1 MEWRS
6 HSRHN
11 AQPLEVARHSVS
23 IPEPVDMLKT
33 LIAEPSVSC
42 INAAHDQS
50 NLGVLHHLANWLE
63 DLDFDVD
70 VQPLPAR
77 PGKANLVARRGTGE
91 DGLVL
96 AGHTDTVPCDEALWR
111 VDPFAVTERDSR
123 FYGLG
128 TADMKGFFPLALAA
142 AAQYRDSSLTK
153 PLTIVATSD
162 EESSMDGARV
172 LAANGV
178 VRAAAAII
186 GEPTGLAPIRAHK
199 GVAMI
204 SISLAGASGHS
215 SNPDLGDNALDAMHR
230 VMGAVIA
237 YRRELAQRHV
247 DPAFEVRVPTVNLG
261 CLHAG
266 DNPNRICEHAEL
278 QIDMR
283 VLPGMDTAATLDE
296 LRERVEMASGGTPA
310 TVKPLFEPV
319 EPYQTPQDG
328 PLVRALESLSGQPA
342 RTVAF
347 GTEAPFLQSLGIE
360 TVVFGPGSIDQAHQ
374 PNEYLD
380 SAQLQPAQDTLA
392 ALIGQYCL

>member
-1 MEWRS
+1 M
-6 HSRHN
+6 
-11 AQPLEVARHSVS
+11 PLPKP
-23 IPEPVDMLKT
+23 IDMLRT

-50 NLGVLHHLANWLE
+50 NLGVIHHLANWLE
-63 DLDFDVD
+63 DLDFRVD
-70 VQPLPAR
+70 VQPLPAK
-77 PGKANLVARRGTGE
+77 PGKANLVAKRGSGE

-96 AGHTDTVPCDEALWR
+96 AGHTDTVPCDETLWS
-111 VDPFAVTERDSR
+111 VDPFAVTERDSK

-142 AAQYRDSSLTK
+142 AARYRDAGLAK

-178 VRAAAAII
+178 VKAAAAVI

-204 SISLAGASGHS
+204 SIALAGSSGHS

-237 YRRELAQRHV
+237 FRRELAERHV
-247 DPAFEVRVPTVNLG
+247 DPAFEVCAPTMNLG

-278 QIDMR
+278 QIDIR
-283 VLPGMDTAATLDE
+283 LLPGMDTAHVLDE
-296 LRERVEMASGGTPA
+296 LRQRVEAASEGTRA
-310 TVKPLFEPV
+310 TVQPLFEPV
-319 EPYQTPQDG
+319 LPYQTPSDG
-328 PLVRALESLSGQPA
+328 PLVKSLEALSGRGA

-347 GTEAPFLQSLGIE
+347 GTEAPFFQMLGIE
-360 TVVFGPGSIDQAHQ
+360 TVVFGPGSINQAHQ
-374 PNEYLD
+374 PDEFLD
-380 SAQLQPAQDTLA
+380 ATQLEPAQDALA
-392 ALIGQYCL
+392 ALIGQYCV

>member
-1 MEWRS
+1 M
-6 HSRHN
+6 
-11 AQPLEVARHSVS
+11 P
-23 IPEPVDMLKT
+23 IPETVDMLKT

-63 DLDFDVD
+63 DLGFDVD
-70 VQPLPAR
+70 MQPLPAK
-77 PGKANLVARRGTGE
+77 PGKANLVAKRGTGA

-96 AGHTDTVPCDEALWR
+96 AGHTDTVPCDETLWS

-123 FYGLG
+123 LYGLG

-142 AAQYRDSSLTK
+142 AARYQDSRLRK

-172 LAANGV
+172 LAARGV
-178 VRAAAAII
+178 VRAAAAVI

-204 SISLAGASGHS
+204 SISLAGSSGHS
-215 SNPDLGDNALDAMHR
+215 SNPALGDNALDAMHR

-237 YRRELAQRHV
+237 YRRELAERHV
-247 DPAFEVRVPTVNLG
+247 DPSFDVRFPTVNLG

-283 VLPGMDTAATLDE
+283 LLPGMDTAVVLDE
-296 LRERVEMASGGTPA
+296 LRDRVQAASGGTPA
-310 TVKPLFEPV
+310 TMAPLFEPV
-319 EPYQTPQDG
+319 LPYQTPADG
-328 PLVRALESLSGQPA
+328 PLVKALESLAGRPA

-347 GTEAPFLQSLGIE
+347 GTEAPFFQSLGIE

-374 PNEYLD
+374 PNEFLEA
-380 SAQLQPAQDTLA
+380 AQLEPAEDALA

>member
-1 MEWRS
+1 M
-6 HSRHN
+6 
-11 AQPLEVARHSVS
+11 P
-23 IPEPVDMLKT
+23 IPEPVAMLKS

-50 NLGVLHHLANWLE
+50 NLGVLHLLANWLQ
-63 DLDFDVD
+63 DLGFEVD
-70 VQPLPAR
+70 VQPLPGK
-77 PGKANLVARRGTGE
+77 PGKANLVAKRGSGV

-96 AGHTDTVPCDEALWR
+96 AGHTDTVPCDESLWS
-111 VDPFAVTERDSR
+111 VDPFAVTERESR

-142 AAQYRDSSLTK
+142 AARHRDSRLRK

-162 EESSMDGARV
+162 EESSMDGARA
-172 LAANGV
+172 LATNGV
-178 VRAAAAII
+178 VKAAAAVI
-186 GEPTGLAPIRAHK
+186 GEPTGLTPIRAHK

-204 SISLAGASGHS
+204 SIALSGSSGHS

-230 VMGAVIA
+230 VIGAVIA
-237 YRRELAQRHV
+237 YRRELAERHV

-283 VLPGMDTAATLDE
+283 LLPGMDTATILGDLE
-296 LRERVEMASGGTPA
+296 RRVEAASDGTPA
-310 TVKPLFEPV
+310 TVQPLFEPV
-319 EPYQTPQDG
+319 EPYQTPVG
-328 PLVRALESLSGQPA
+328 GSLVQALESLSGQRA

-347 GTEAPFLQSLGIE
+347 GTEAPFFQALGIE
-360 TVVFGPGSIDQAHQ
+360 TVVFGPGSINQAHQ
-374 PNEYLD
+374 PDEYLD
-380 SAQLQPAQDTLA
+380 AAQLEPAQDALA
-392 ALIGQYCL
+392 ALIARYCL

>member
-1 MEWRS
+1 M
-6 HSRHN
+6 
-11 AQPLEVARHSVS
+11 P

-63 DLDFDVD
+63 DLGFDVD
-70 VQPLPAR
+70 VQPLPSK
-77 PGKANLVARRGTGE
+77 PGKANLVAKRGTGE

-96 AGHTDTVPCDEALWR
+96 AGHTDTVPCDETLWS
-111 VDPFAVTERDSR
+111 VDPFAVTQRGSK

-142 AAQYRDSSLTK
+142 AARYRDRRLAR

-178 VRAAAAII
+178 VRAAAAVI

-204 SISLAGASGHS
+204 SIALAGSSGHS
-215 SNPDLGDNALDAMHR
+215 SNPDLGNNALDAMHR
-230 VMGAVIA
+230 VMGAVID
-237 YRRELAQRHV
+237 YRRELSHRHV

-283 VLPGMDTAATLDE
+283 LLPGMDTAAILAE
-296 LRERVEMASGGTPA
+296 LRHRVEAASDGTPA

-319 EPYQTPQDG
+319 EPYQTSADG
-328 PLVRALESLSGQPA
+328 PLVKALESLSGKPA

-374 PNEYLD
+374 PDEYLD
-380 SAQLQPAQDTLA
+380 AAQLEPAEDALA
-392 ALIGQYCL
+392 ALIERYCLSA